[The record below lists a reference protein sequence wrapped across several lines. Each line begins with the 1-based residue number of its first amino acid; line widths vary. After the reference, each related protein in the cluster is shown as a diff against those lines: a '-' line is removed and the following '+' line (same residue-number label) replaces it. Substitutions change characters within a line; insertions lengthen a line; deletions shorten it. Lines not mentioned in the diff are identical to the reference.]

1 MSVQKEKVKA
11 LVDDMRSSG
20 VSEAVIMDFQE
31 AVKSVKR
38 RVLNL
43 MKRVGCFGD
52 VGDILAPRSKEL
64 KGLLKAN
71 RFLAK
76 PTLKLLGVDVK
87 CKAKSATLIP
97 VAGLHVAHMDL
108 TSAYLSRLLPWL
120 VNQWDARSNSEGFT
134 VREPEAR
141 PSQQGRRRS
150 GRTPKPTDKMM
161 ELQNEWRTKAMIEVC
176 LTFIS
181 TNLSSSCL
189 HHWAHNYPFA
199 LRIGNRIC
207 LFG

>member
-20 VSEAVIMDFQE
+20 VSEAAIMDFQE
-31 AVKSVKR
+31 AVKSVKC

-43 MKRVGCFGD
+43 MKRVGRFGD
-52 VGDILAPRSKEL
+52 VGDMLSPRSKEL

-71 RFLAK
+71 RFLAT
-76 PTLKLLGVDVK
+76 PTLKLIGVDVK
-87 CKAKSATLIP
+87 CNSKSASFTPL
-97 VAGLHVAHMDL
+97 AGLHVSHMDL
-108 TSAYLSRLLPWL
+108 TSEYLSRLLPWL
-120 VNQWDARSNSEGFT
+120 VKQWDARSNSEGFT
-134 VREPEAR
+134 VREPVSR

-150 GRTPKPTDKMM
+150 GRTPKTSKKMV
-161 ELQNEWRTKAMIEVC
+161 ELQNEWRTEEIVDVC

-199 LRIGNRIC
+199 LRI
-207 LFG
+207 

>member
-1 MSVQKEKVKA
+1 MEA

-43 MKRVGCFGD
+43 MERVGDFGD
-52 VGDILAPRSKEL
+52 VGDMLAPRSKEL
-64 KGLLKAN
+64 AGLLKAN
-71 RFLAK
+71 KFLAT
-76 PTLKLLGVDVK
+76 PTLKLIGVDVT

-97 VAGLHVAHMDL
+97 VADLKVAHMDL
-108 TSAYLSRLLPWL
+108 TSSYLATLMPWL
-120 VNQWDARSNSEGFT
+120 VDQWKTRSNSEGFT

-150 GRTPKPTDKMM
+150 GRTPKPNERMVALK
-161 ELQNEWRTKAMIEVC
+161 NEWRTKAMIEVC

>member
-1 MSVQKEKVKA
+1 MSAQKEKVEA
-11 LVDDMRSSG
+11 LVKGMRSNC

-31 AVKSVKR
+31 TVKSVKC

-43 MKRVGCFGD
+43 MKRVGRFGD
-52 VGDILAPRSKEL
+52 VGDMLSPRSKEL
-64 KGLLKAN
+64 KGLLNAN
-71 RFLAK
+71 RFLAT
-76 PTLKLLGVDVK
+76 PALKLLGVDVECNK
-87 CKAKSATLIP
+87 KSASLIP
-97 VAGLHVAHMDL
+97 VAGLHVSHMDL
-108 TSAYLSRLLPWL
+108 TSDYLSRLLPWL
-120 VNQWDARSNSEGFT
+120 VDQWAVRSNSEGFT

-150 GRTPKPTDKMM
+150 GRTPKTTQKMIN
-161 ELQNEWRTKAMIEVC
+161 LQNEWRTKAMIEVC

-199 LRIGNRIC
+199 LTIGNRIC

>member
-11 LVDDMRSSG
+11 LVDDMRSTR
-20 VSEAVIMDFQE
+20 VSEDVIEKFED
-31 AVKSVKR
+31 AIKSVKC
-38 RVLNL
+38 RVHNL
-43 MKRVGCFGD
+43 LKRVGRFGD
-52 VGDILAPRSKEL
+52 VGDIVAPRSKEL

-76 PTLKLLGVDVK
+76 PTMKLLGVDVN
-87 CKAKSATLIP
+87 CTAKSASLTSI
-97 VAGLHVAHMDL
+97 AGLHVSHMDL
-108 TSAYLSRLLPWL
+108 TSDYLSRLLPWL
-120 VNQWDARSNSEGFT
+120 VDQWAVRSNSEGFT

-150 GRTPKPTDKMM
+150 GRTPKTTQKMIN
-161 ELQNEWRTKAMIEVC
+161 LQNEWRTKAMIEVC

-199 LRIGNRIC
+199 LTIGNRIC